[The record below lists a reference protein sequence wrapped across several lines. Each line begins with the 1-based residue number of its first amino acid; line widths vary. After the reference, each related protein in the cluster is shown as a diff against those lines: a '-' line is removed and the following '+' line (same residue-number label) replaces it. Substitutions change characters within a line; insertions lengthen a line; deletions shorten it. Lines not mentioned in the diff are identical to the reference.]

1 MAPSYTFESFVGGT
15 SADMVRVPWK
25 AMFSANYVFFALT
38 NSRRPP
44 FFSLGIF
51 HPPPTGSSHT
61 PTLFSDSH
69 A

>member
-25 AMFSANYVFFALT
+25 ARSAANYVFFALT

-44 FFSLGIF
+44 FFFSWDF
-51 HPPPTGSSHT
+51 SPSSYWVFRYT
-61 PTLFSDSH
+61 YALL
-69 A
+69 